1 MFIRR
6 ETTAD
11 ASAIHA
17 VHSAAFNGTVEP
29 NLVDELRAEGDL
41 LNVLSLV
48 AVIDGEIAGHV
59 GGSTATL
66 NGDKGIA
73 VALGPLGV
81 LPAYQ
86 RAGVGSALV
95 HAFNAAADALG
106 YGVAVLLGDPKYY
119 SRFGYVLGSAH
130 GIVPPQAEWAQHFQV
145 RTLAGYK
152 SDMRGDFRYAPAFER
167 I

>member
-1 MFIRR
+1 MFLRR

-11 ASAIHA
+11 APALHA

-41 LNVLSLV
+41 LNPLSLV
-48 AVIDGEIAGHV
+48 AVIDGEIVGHV
-59 GGSTATL
+59 AGSRATL

-73 VALGPLGV
+73 VGVGPLGV
-81 LPAYQ
+81 LPSAQ
-86 RAGVGSALV
+86 REGVGSALM

-119 SRFGYVLGSAH
+119 SRFGYVLSSVH

-145 RTLAGYK
+145 RTLAGYN
-152 SDMRGDFRYAPAFER
+152 SDMRGNFRYAPAFER
-167 I
+167 L